1 MSIIDEFD
9 HLIQSGIDPLPVIP
23 DRTNPQDRPL
33 PQILGIHLG
42 DGDVEP
48 FPRSL
53 HKALKHLSLALQGRI
68 FVEEKLQVTNSDD
81 HLSMHTLLQMGRL
94 LFDNVGLYDVI
105 ELIILKPPHRKPA
118 IKP

>member
-1 MSIIDEFD
+1 MSILDEID

-23 DRTNPQDRPL
+23 DRTNPQNRPL

-53 HKALKHLSLALQGRI
+53 HEALEHLSLALQGKI
-68 FVEEKLQVTNSDD
+68 FVEEKLQVTNPND
-81 HLSMHTLLQMGRL
+81 HFPLPSLLQMGRL
-94 LFDNVGLYDVI
+94 LFDNVGLDDVVD
-105 ELIILKPPHRKPA
+105 
-118 IKP
+118 